1 MGRWVG
7 GSVVA
12 GLQGSRAPGL
22 QAPPWPYGAR
32 GSGAPGG
39 VVAGA
44 RGCYL
49 LENYSYQGWFSN
61 IEIRGF
67 TRKGG
72 STGLVEL
79 MLVDYPKQKK
89 RGALR

>member
-1 MGRWVG
+1 MAPWSH
-7 GSVVA
+7 GSV
-12 GLQGSRAPGL
+12 APGL
-22 QAPPWPYGAR
+22 LAPPWPYGAR
-32 GSGAPGG
+32 GSGAPGW

-61 IEIRGF
+61 TEIRGF

-72 STGLVEL
+72 FTGLVEL